1 MIKLSVF
8 LIFIFYVSV
17 FFGCTQ
23 AERISDLP
31 EKHSVSTEKNKP
43 PVAVKVDPDPDII
56 HNLLSCDSAKDSQ
69 TIMDEALDFCQAS
82 QEYWQTGDLK
92 NAIEALDQ
100 AYFLISDVETDD
112 DNKIMQQKDDI
123 RFLISKRILE
133 IYASRNIVLS
143 GNHKAIP
150 LVMNKHVAREL
161 KSFTVGGEKS
171 FFRASYKRSG
181 KFRPQIVEALKKAGL
196 PVELS
201 WLPLIESGFKVNAF
215 SSARALGLWQF
226 IPSTGYKYGL
236 KRNALIDERLD
247 PIKATSAAIDY
258 LTDLHNI
265 FGDWSTV
272 LAGYNC
278 GEGRV
283 LRVIRRQ
290 QVNYLDDFW
299 DLYERLPSET
309 ARYVPRFIA
318 TLHIVSNPEK
328 YGLDSIDVSKPLEY
342 ETVVVAKRMS
352 LKSIGKAINVP
363 EKILK
368 ELNPEFRYKIL
379 PGDEYPLKIPP
390 HKKEIL
396 LLKIDHIPASSIPR
410 PAFAYHRIRSGETLS
425 TIAKKYRV
433 SMGRIARANNIHRKN
448 KIVAGKRIKIPQR
461 GTILSAPKRKPPPKY
476 GKATVHKV
484 KRGDSLWIL
493 ARKYRTSVKKIRQK
507 NNLRGSKLYI
517 GQKLKI
523 PGHPADKTKG
533 NGLIQYRVKK
543 GDSPFTIAKEYNI
556 MLKSFLRLNN
566 LTPKSKIY
574 PGQVLSVQ

>member
-1 MIKLSVF
+1 LIKSSVF
-8 LIFIFYVSV
+8 LIVIFCLSV
-17 FFGCTQ
+17 FSGCTQ
-23 AERISDLP
+23 TERISDLP
-31 EKHSVSTEKNKP
+31 EKHSAP
-43 PVAVKVDPDPDII
+43 PVKNRPPSAVKVDDPDILQS
-56 HNLLSCDSAKDSQ
+56 LLPYDSTKDSQ

-82 QEYWQTGDLK
+82 QGYWQAGDFK

-100 AYFLISDVETDD
+100 AYLLISDVETDD
-112 DNKIMQQKDDI
+112 DNKIMQQKEDI

-150 LVMNKHVAREL
+150 LVMNRHVEREL
-161 KSFTVGGEKS
+161 KSFTVGREKS

-181 KFRPQIVEALKKAGL
+181 KFRPRMVEALKKAGL

-226 IPSTGYKYGL
+226 IPSTGYRYGL

-247 PIKATSAAIDY
+247 PIKATNAAIDY

-283 LRVIRRQ
+283 LRVIREQ
-290 QVNYLDDFW
+290 KVNYLDDFW

-342 ETVVVAKRMS
+342 ETVVVSKRMS
-352 LKSIGKAINVP
+352 LKNIGKAINVP

-379 PGDEYPLKIPP
+379 PGEEYPLRIPP
-390 HKKEIL
+390 GKEEML
-396 LLKIDHIPASSIPR
+396 LSKIDDIPVSAVPR
-410 PAFAYHRIRSGETLS
+410 PAFVYHRIRPGESLS
-425 TIAKKYRV
+425 TIANKYRV
-433 SMGRIARANNIHRKN
+433 SMGRIARANNIYKKH
-448 KIVAGKRIKIPQR
+448 KIIAGKRIKIPQR
-461 GTILSAPKRKPPPKY
+461 GTTLSTTRRKPLPKY

-493 ARKYRTSVKKIRQK
+493 ARNYRTSVKKIRQI
-507 NNLRGSKLYI
+507 NNLKGSKLYI
-517 GQKLKI
+517 GQKLNI
-523 PGHPADKTKG
+523 LGPPATKNKE
-533 NGLIQYRVKK
+533 NGLIQYTVKK
-543 GDSPFTIAKEYNI
+543 GDSPFTIAKEYNT

-574 PGQVLSVQ
+574 PGQILYVE